1 MLVSILMVRALA
13 GVIERSG
20 ASRERFLAEAGIDPR
35 WIEEGT
41 MRLPVAHYVRA
52 IDAALAVSGDPAF
65 GLHMG
70 EQARSAM
77 FDVVGSLTEHAETLR
92 QSIETAG
99 RYARILSEGHEP
111 ELREDG
117 ETASFRLT
125 ALRGDWAAVRMTAEL
140 SMTAMLSALELF
152 VGAGARP
159 STVCFAYPEP
169 PYASEYERIFG
180 DAARFDQPFTEMIF
194 PRAWLDKAQPYAS
207 AELYAVLKAQADR
220 SLDRLERDSALS
232 QRIEKAL
239 ASFEARP
246 FTMDDVA
253 RELGISAR
261 SLRRKILAEGVSFGD
276 LVARNRM
283 KTAKRML
290 ERPGASIQET
300 AYAMGFASPAAFHR
314 AFKRW
319 TGKTPKEYQDSF

>member
-1 MLVSILMVRALA
+1 MQVSILMVRALA
-13 GVIERSG
+13 GVIERKG
-20 ASRERFLAEAGIDPR
+20 ASRDRFLSEAGVDPR

-41 MRLPVAHYVRA
+41 RRLPVADYVRA
-52 IDAALAVSGDPAF
+52 IDAAIAVSGDPAF

-77 FDVVGSLTEHAETLR
+77 FDVVGSLSEHAETLR
-92 QSIETAG
+92 QSIEATG

-111 ELREDG
+111 ELHEFDD
-117 ETASFRLT
+117 TAAFRFS
-125 ALRGDWAAVRMTAEL
+125 ALRGDWTAVRLTAEF
-140 SMTAMLSALELF
+140 SMTALQSALEVF
-152 VGAGARP
+152 AGAGARP
-159 STVCFAYPEP
+159 SAVCFAYPKP
-169 PYASEYERIFG
+169 SYASEYERIFG
-180 DAARFDQPFTEMIF
+180 DAARFDQPFTEMLF

-220 SLDRLERDSALS
+220 SLDRIERDAVLS
-232 QRIEKAL
+232 ERIKRVLETY
-239 ASFEARP
+239 ETRP
-246 FTMDDVA
+246 MTMEDVA
-253 RELGISAR
+253 RDLGISAR
-261 SLRRKILAEGVSFGD
+261 SLRRKMLAEGVSFTD

-283 KTAKRML
+283 SIAKRML